1 MNTTYNVLIVNGLH
15 DHYLHLTYSV
25 GRSAHSVAMLDK
37 RLLSDAQI
45 EQATPTKPLIM
56 EAMDFYTLRDGAIDA
71 VQSKLEVIKR
81 YG

>member
-15 DHYLHLTYSV
+15 DNYVHLTYSV
-25 GRSAHSVAMLDK
+25 GRSAHSVVMLDK
-37 RLLSDAQI
+37 RLMSDVQI